1 MAAGEGGHLVMLPR
15 TDPEGSGLPLNGQ
28 SHPRWRGLAAPE
40 WVAVGWLRLKSPGG
54 ARRDPWAWY

>member
-28 SHPRWRGLAAPE
+28 SHPLGRRLAACE
-40 WVAVGWLRLKSPGG
+40 RAAFGG
-54 ARRDPWAWY
+54 

>member
-28 SHPRWRGLAAPE
+28 SHPSRRELGCAGA
-40 WVAVGWLRLKSPGG
+40 GG
-54 ARRDPWAWY
+54 SWPV